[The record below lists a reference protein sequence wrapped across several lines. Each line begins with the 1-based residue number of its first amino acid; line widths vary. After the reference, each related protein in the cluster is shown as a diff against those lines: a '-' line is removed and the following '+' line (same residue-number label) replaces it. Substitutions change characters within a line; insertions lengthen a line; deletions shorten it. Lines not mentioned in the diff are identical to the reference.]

1 MHVISKAI
9 LRDFWEIHSEA
20 KEFLQAW
27 YREVKKEDWDRPAN
41 IKEKYISASF
51 VKDRVVFNIHGNRY
65 RVVVKINYEK
75 RVVFVRF
82 VGTHKEYDAIK
93 VEEV

>member
-1 MHVISKAI
+1 M
-9 LRDFWEIHSEA
+9 
-20 KEFLQAW
+20 
-27 YREVKKEDWDRPAN
+27 
-41 IKEKYISASF
+41 
-51 VKDRVVFNIHGNRY
+51 FNIHGNHY
-65 RVVVKINYEK
+65 RLVVKINYEK